1 VLLPRNISAVVETL
15 TQVHFAADGPC
26 ASRVRRYGP
35 AHARSVWE
43 IDRSC
48 VDGASMTES
57 TSAGRP
63 AGDGEPILSVLGA
76 DLRQALDAIGLAVY
90 VLDAAG
96 IVRWS
101 NKAAAA
107 MTGHGL
113 GESYLRL
120 IAPEHRPRGKIHFA
134 RTVVGGTAV
143 EFALTVVGRSA
154 PRVDV
159 RVHAAPLRHRSA
171 VIGAIGIVMR
181 VDDET
186 HARAAP
192 ASDAP
197 AVPELT
203 PRQVEV
209 LGLLAQGLN
218 TREIAGRLGVAVE
231 TTRNHIRALLRRLG
245 VHSRLEAV
253 IVARRQGLISDSS
266 VGERNV
272 D

>member
-1 VLLPRNISAVVETL
+1 V
-15 TQVHFAADGPC
+15 AD
-26 ASRVRRYGP
+26 
-35 AHARSVWE
+35 
-43 IDRSC
+43 
-48 VDGASMTES
+48 S
-57 TSAGRP
+57 TSGGRP
-63 AGDGEPILSVLGA
+63 SGDGEPILNVLGA
-76 DLRQALDAIGLAVY
+76 DLRHALDAIGLAVY
-90 VLDAAG
+90 VLDAGG

-107 MTGHGL
+107 ITGSGL

-134 RTVVGGTAV
+134 RTVVGGTAA

-181 VDDET
+181 LDDET
-186 HARAAP
+186 HAQTARG
-192 ASDAP
+192 SGTS
-197 AVPELT
+197 AVPDLT

-209 LGLLAQGLN
+209 LGLLAEGLN

-231 TTRNHIRALLRRLG
+231 TARNHIRALLRRLG

-253 IVARRQGLISDSS
+253 IVARRHGLVSDSS
-266 VGERNV
+266 FGRPHG